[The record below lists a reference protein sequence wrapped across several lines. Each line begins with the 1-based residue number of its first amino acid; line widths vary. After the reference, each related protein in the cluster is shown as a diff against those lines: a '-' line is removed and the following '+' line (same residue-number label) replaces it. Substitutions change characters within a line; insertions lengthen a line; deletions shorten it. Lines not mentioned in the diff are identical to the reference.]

1 MKSLARH
8 HRADEAG
15 APVSAPSVRE
25 VLRVNII
32 TGRAKAR
39 LSQHDLAERSGVSRP
54 TISRIE
60 RAQVDVG
67 IDAVSHIAAAL
78 GVAVSELFAIW
89 SEGEPGEAE
98 LLRRASADD
107 NEFVD
112 AGDLLAALDEA
123 NAPERYSRAGRPP
136 LAR

>member
-15 APVSAPSVRE
+15 ASVSVPSVRE

-32 TGRAKAR
+32 TARAKTR
-39 LSQHDLAERSGVSRP
+39 LSQCELAERSGVSRP

-67 IDAVSHIAAAL
+67 IDAVSRIAAAL
-78 GVAVSELFAIW
+78 GLAVADLFATW
-89 SEGEPGEAE
+89 SEAEPDAAE
-98 LLRRASADD
+98 LQRRACAGDEESI
-107 NEFVD
+107 D
-112 AGDLLAALDEA
+112 ASDLLAALDEA
-123 NAPERYSRAGRPP
+123 NAPKRYSRAGRPP
-136 LAR
+136 VAR